1 MVMDIMVLILF
12 AGTVFF
18 SMRQGFALTVVN
30 FLRCVASLVLGFLF
44 CDDVRDWLL
53 ANTGVGAFVEKKV
66 QAELTASLT
75 TAVEESDLYQML
87 PSILRKQS
95 SDLTGMLAE
104 EGILRLT
111 HTFLTILS
119 FFLIVLAVALV
130 AALLSRIF
138 SKQYQGGFLGFTD
151 WLLGGVM
158 GIISGLFY
166 VFVFLAVITPLTAM
180 FMPSLSETLAQSF
193 SESRVAGDLYDN
205 NFLLLFFRDFLN

>member
-1 MVMDIMVLILF
+1 
-12 AGTVFF
+12 
-18 SMRQGFALTVVN
+18 
-30 FLRCVASLVLGFLF
+30 
-44 CDDVRDWLL
+44 
-53 ANTGVGAFVEKKV
+53 
-66 QAELTASLT
+66 
-75 TAVEESDLYQML
+75 ML